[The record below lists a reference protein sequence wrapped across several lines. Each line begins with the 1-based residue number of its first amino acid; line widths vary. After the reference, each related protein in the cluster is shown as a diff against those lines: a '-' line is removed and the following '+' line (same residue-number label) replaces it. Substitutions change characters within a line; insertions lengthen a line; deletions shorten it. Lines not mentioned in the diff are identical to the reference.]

1 MAESRYQFRRIRR
14 PERMDSTGLD
24 PVERQAALDGLRTI
38 SRWPGQRGPI
48 LRALAALLGRPQP
61 GVRRLVE
68 VGAGSGHLSRWVSS
82 RLRALGH
89 QVEVL
94 ATDLEAAD
102 GVTRMDALSARP
114 PEADIYFSNLML
126 HHLEDADVQTMF
138 RLQAA
143 ASRVGLLH
151 YELHRHW
158 AHFYGARF
166 LLKAGGL
173 PEIVQSDGA
182 TSIQQGYTRRELRAL
197 AEASLPKARI
207 TWHFPFRW
215 LLTWKRP

>member
-1 MAESRYQFRRIRR
+1 
-14 PERMDSTGLD
+14 MDSAGLD

-38 SRWPGQRGPI
+38 STWPGQRGPI
-48 LRALAALLGRPQP
+48 LRALAELLGRPKP
-61 GVRRLVE
+61 GIRRLIE
-68 VGAGSGHLSRWVSS
+68 VGAGSGHLSQWVAS

-89 QVEVL
+89 TVEVL
-94 ATDLEAAD
+94 ATDLEATG
-102 GVTRMDALSARP
+102 GVTQMDALSTAL

-138 RLQAA
+138 QRQAA
-143 ASRVGLLH
+143 VSRVGVLH
-151 YELHRHW
+151 YDLHRHW

-173 PEIVQSDGA
+173 PEIVRSDGA
-182 TSIQQGYTRRELRAL
+182 TSIQQGFSRRELRAL
-197 AEASLPKARI
+197 AEPALPKARI

-215 LLTWKRP
+215 LLTWKRR